1 MTATTG
7 SHFWIR
13 LKWKISESSR
23 QIRTNMEI
31 QINLNRAATYNTT
44 SIEITKQTAQQT
56 GYEST

>member
-1 MTATTG
+1 
-7 SHFWIR
+7 
-13 LKWKISESSR
+13 
-23 QIRTNMEI
+23 MEI